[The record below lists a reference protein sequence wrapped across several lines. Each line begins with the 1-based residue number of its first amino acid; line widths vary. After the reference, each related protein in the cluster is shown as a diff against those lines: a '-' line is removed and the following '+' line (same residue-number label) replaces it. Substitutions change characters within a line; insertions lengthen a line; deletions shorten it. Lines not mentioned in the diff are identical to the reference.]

1 MAGPKKV
8 ALIAGLYVLFVD
20 LCVCQVWLLSLV
32 VISWCAFLRLLFD
45 IVLVR
50 EVGVGGTWFK
60 VGAQVEA
67 VKIGV
72 GAMSLH
78 CMLRQGFGFSFNDSS
93 SRLAPARRF
102 QGLRRGGCGF

>member
-32 VISWCAFLRLLFD
+32 VISLCAFLRLLFD

-50 EVGVGGTWFK
+50 EVGVGGMWFK

-67 VKIGV
+67 VKDRSWCYV
-72 GAMSLH
+72 LALH
-78 CMLRQGFGFSFNDSS
+78 AQ
-93 SRLAPARRF
+93 A
-102 QGLRRGGCGF
+102 GLRIFVQRFEF